1 MIDLHSHILHELDDG
16 ARSLDDAVTIARA
29 AVANGIS
36 VMAATPHGR
45 GSIGVSTRY
54 SVALLRERLAELR
67 AALAAAAVPLELVAG
82 TEIYGEPGSLEL
94 LRAGELL
101 PYSASRAILIE
112 FPLALSAEAA
122 AQLIFA
128 FQLDGYRVVVAHPER
143 YRFVQRDPNA
153 LIPLIERGA
162 LMQLTADALL
172 GLQGPR
178 MRRMAELLLR
188 HRLVQI
194 LATDT
199 HGPHIAR
206 MPRLAE
212 ARDQA
217 ASLVGAAAAA
227 ALTEGVP
234 AAVLADAPLS
244 PPDPAPLR
252 RWFELW

>member
-1 MIDLHSHILHELDDG
+1 MIDLHAHILHELDDG
-16 ARSLDDAVTIARA
+16 ARSLADAVAIARI
-29 AVANGIS
+29 AVTNGIS

-45 GSIGVSTRY
+45 GSVSVSSRY
-54 SVALLRERLAELR
+54 SVALLHERLEELR
-67 AALAAAAVPLELVAG
+67 AALAAAALPLELVAG
-82 TEIYGEPGSLEL
+82 TEIYGEPGALER

-101 PYSASRAILIE
+101 PYGSSRAILLE
-112 FPLALSAEAA
+112 FPLALSADAA

-128 FQLDGYRVVVAHPER
+128 FQLEGYRVVIAHPER

-172 GLQGPR
+172 GAQGPR

-206 MPRLAE
+206 MPHLAE

-217 ASLVGAAAAA
+217 ASLVGAEAAA
-227 ALTEGVP
+227 ALTQDVP

-244 PPDPAPLR
+244 PPAPEPVR